1 MKRFLWLAIPVFIS
15 SCDYSDNFSTKDKD
29 EIDKLV
35 NRSLNNMVVIKGG
48 TFQMGDFGRLIGEKL
63 PLTGENDN
71 KPLHDVTLS
80 DFSIGKYKVTYK
92 DYDIYTEVTGKDKL
106 ELPKVLKSN
115 PKLRAPDMPV
125 SVTWDQAN
133 EFCLW
138 LGKSAGKNISLP
150 TEAQWEY
157 SARSGGELVVYATGS
172 GNFEYGKDIP
182 SGEQRYQ
189 MTDESVYNIPV
200 GKFPPNKSGLY
211 DMAGNGVD
219 WVKDWY
225 SEKYYRQSPKNNPQG
240 PENGMEKVVRGYQ
253 SGGGVMTNQSVFRQH
268 EKSYPGEEGHGFPP
282 NYNFRCVIN

>member
-1 MKRFLWLAIPVFIS
+1 MIKYFYVALPFLLS
-15 SCDYSDNFSTKDKD
+15 SCDGSGSDKNKELEK
-29 EIDKLV
+29 KLIE
-35 NRSLNNMVVIKGG
+35 NQLSQMVDMKSG

-63 PLTGENDN
+63 PLTGENDDE
-71 KPLHDVTLS
+71 PLHDVTLS

-106 ELPKVLKSN
+106 ELPKALESN

-138 LGKSAGKNISLP
+138 LGRSAGKNISLP

-157 SARSGGELVVYATGS
+157 SARSGGAFILYATGS
-172 GNFEYGKDIP
+172 GGFEYGKDIP
-182 SGEQRYQ
+182 SSKQRSQ
-189 MTDESVYNIPV
+189 MTDEPLFNIPV
-200 GKFPPNKSGLY
+200 GKFPPVKSGLY

-225 SEKYYRQSPKNNPQG
+225 NEKYYRQSPKNNPQG
-240 PENGMEKVVRGYQ
+240 PENGTEKVVRGYQ
-253 SGGGVMTNQSVFRQH
+253 SGGGVMTNQSVYRQH
-268 EKSYPGEEGHGFPP
+268 AKPYPGEEGRGFPP
-282 NYNFRCVIN
+282 KYNFRCVVNK